1 MIKSENG
8 TVIAMGKEIE
18 LLRDM
23 ENIATAF
30 VKSYI
35 EDGLTQKEAEN
46 LVRAAREAGIQVAF
60 IKNESDLDALTKE
73 ILEKITRGMN

>member
-23 ENIATAF
+23 ENITTAF

-46 LVRAAREAGIQVAF
+46 LVRAACEAGIQVAL

-73 ILEKITRGMN
+73 ILEKIARGIN

>member
-1 MIKSENG
+1 MVSSYADVSFTNS
-8 TVIAMGKEIE
+8 
-18 LLRDM
+18 
-23 ENIATAF
+23 F

-46 LVRAAREAGIQVAF
+46 LVRAACEAGIQVAF

>member
-1 MIKSENG
+1 MIKSVNG

-23 ENIATAF
+23 ENIAPAF

-46 LVRAAREAGIQVAF
+46 LVRATCEAGIQVAL
-60 IKNESDLDALTKE
+60 IKNESDFDALTKE
-73 ILEKITRGMN
+73 ILEKIARGMN

>member
-8 TVIAMGKEIE
+8 TVIAMGKGIE

-23 ENIATAF
+23 ANIATAF

-46 LVRAAREAGIQVAF
+46 LVSAACEA
-60 IKNESDLDALTKE
+60 
-73 ILEKITRGMN
+73 

>member
-35 EDGLTQKEAEN
+35 EDGLTQEF
-46 LVRAAREAGIQVAF
+46 R
-60 IKNESDLDALTKE
+60 
-73 ILEKITRGMN
+73 

>member
-23 ENIATAF
+23 ENITTAF

-46 LVRAAREAGIQVAF
+46 LVRAASEAGIQVAL

-73 ILEKITRGMN
+73 ILEKIARGIN